1 MRSRSIVMS
10 ALLASAAAI
19 GCAVASATP
28 GVGGSSAAPVIVDD
42 NGEPVIGRVRT
53 RDQVIDLTSS
63 SLTAGGAARD
73 LIDGYARPVHADID
87 SDLRK
92 SQETR
97 DPRAED
103 SDRGA
108 ALRRR

>member
-1 MRSRSIVMS
+1 MTVTV
-10 ALLASAAAI
+10 
-19 GCAVASATP
+19 AVCVNVPPTPCTVSGYVPPATVP
-28 GVGGSSAAPVIVDD
+28 ATLTVIVDD